1 MSNGPLPSA
10 RPALSWLWRMA
21 WRDTPLDFT
30 TRVRRQQSAR
40 FWNTLLQAIKAGDA
54 AGAERIARPLL
65 EASRD
70 YRIAAMDSRRALSA
84 AAE

>member
-1 MSNGPLPSA
+1 
-10 RPALSWLWRMA
+10 MA

-30 TRVRRQQSAR
+30 TRARRQQSAR
-40 FWNTLLQAIKAGDA
+40 FWNALLEAIKAGDA
-54 AGAERIARPLL
+54 AGAEGIARTLL

-70 YRIAAMDSRRALSA
+70 HMIAAMGSRRALSA

>member
-1 MSNGPLPSA
+1 MLEE
-10 RPALSWLWRMA
+10 LSSRALWRMA

-30 TRVRRQQSAR
+30 TRARRQQSAR
-40 FWNTLLQAIKAGDA
+40 FWGDLLAAIEAGDA
-54 AGAERIARPLL
+54 GAAERIARALL

-70 YRIAAMDSRRALSA
+70 HMIAAMAAQRAPLSA